1 MSCIDSHVLRSAAAY
16 SRCDRDLYGRLVG
29 VAASV
34 VDVLY
39 AHEFDLEI
47 DAHYEP
53 LTPEERELWW
63 RLHTCRRRIEFA
75 MVPSSEWERR
85 YHARYEEVRSS
96 LFPPVTASQPVV
108 IVDCSEDIPF

>member
-1 MSCIDSHVLRSAAAY
+1 MSCIDSHVLRSAAAC
-16 SRCDRDLYGRLVG
+16 SRCDRELYGRLVG

-39 AHEFDLEI
+39 SREFDLEI
-47 DAHYEP
+47 DAHLEP

-63 RLHTCRRRIEFA
+63 RLHVCRRRIEFA

-85 YHARYEEVRSS
+85 YHARYEEVRSF
-96 LFPPVTASQPVV
+96 LFPPAHSSQPAA